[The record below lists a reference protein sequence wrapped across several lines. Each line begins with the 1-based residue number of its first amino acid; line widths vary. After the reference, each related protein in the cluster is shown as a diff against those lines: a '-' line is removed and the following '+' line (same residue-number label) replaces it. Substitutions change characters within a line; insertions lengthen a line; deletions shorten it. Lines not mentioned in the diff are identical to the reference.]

1 VTRRSQ
7 QRPKQRDKR
16 GAAPASRAA
25 SNAVPTEQITAV
37 LEIASL
43 SAGGDGVARHEGLV
57 VFTPRTA
64 PGDRVRASVE
74 VSGRIGRGHVLE
86 VEEAGPSRVTPPCPH
101 YVAPDQCG
109 GCQWQHVDLVAQ
121 REAKRAM
128 VRDAFARIAKRE
140 VPLPELMG
148 GDGWRYRRSLTLAIR
163 REESGRV
170 FAGLRAYDDPEAVF
184 DLHDCLIT
192 APEVMTAW
200 RAVLAAA
207 KFLPDAP
214 RLRGTVRVIHERPHL
229 VIEGGTAWETL
240 GEFLDAVPT
249 LAAVWWHAEG
259 RRRRLVADRRQAGEP
274 GGSFAQVNPE
284 MAEQMHRAV
293 VERVMHHAPRTVV
306 DLFSGAG
313 DTAVAL
319 TERGVQVAAV
329 ELDEEA
335 SAFAASR
342 LPAGSRAIAARA
354 EDAIASLLPA
364 DVVVLNPPRAGVDA
378 RITAA
383 LEASV
388 SGARGAASERPRA
401 ILYVSC
407 DPATLARDV
416 ARLPSWRVE
425 HLACYDLFPQTAHV
439 ETVCELRPKES
450 VA

>member
-1 VTRRSQ
+1 
-7 QRPKQRDKR
+7 
-16 GAAPASRAA
+16 
-25 SNAVPTEQITAV
+25 
-37 LEIASL
+37 
-43 SAGGDGVARHEGLV
+43 
-57 VFTPRTA
+57 
-64 PGDRVRASVE
+64 
-74 VSGRIGRGHVLE
+74 
-86 VEEAGPSRVTPPCPH
+86 
-101 YVAPDQCG
+101 
-109 GCQWQHVDLVAQ
+109 
-121 REAKRAM
+121 
-128 VRDAFARIAKRE
+128 
-140 VPLPELMG
+140 
-148 GDGWRYRRSLTLAIR
+148 
-163 REESGRV
+163 
-170 FAGLRAYDDPEAVF
+170 
-184 DLHDCLIT
+184 
-192 APEVMTAW
+192 
-200 RAVLAAA
+200 
-207 KFLPDAP
+207 
-214 RLRGTVRVIHERPHL
+214 
-229 VIEGGTAWETL
+229 
-240 GEFLDAVPT
+240 
-249 LAAVWWHAEG
+249 
-259 RRRRLVADRRQAGEP
+259 
-274 GGSFAQVNPE
+274 
-284 MAEQMHRAV
+284 
-293 VERVMHHAPRTVV
+293 MHHEPRTVV

-319 TERGVQVAAV
+319 AERGVQIAAV